1 MKIYNVMLP
10 GTLVGQGHE
19 VNCQVSSIQT
29 TLDGAPSIP
38 PEYSDFS
45 IMNSDATA
53 RLPEG
58 DYELLVRGERVS
70 LRHKNGKYHRR

>member
-29 TLDGAPSIP
+29 TRDGAPLIP

-58 DYELLVRGERVS
+58 DHELLVRGERVS